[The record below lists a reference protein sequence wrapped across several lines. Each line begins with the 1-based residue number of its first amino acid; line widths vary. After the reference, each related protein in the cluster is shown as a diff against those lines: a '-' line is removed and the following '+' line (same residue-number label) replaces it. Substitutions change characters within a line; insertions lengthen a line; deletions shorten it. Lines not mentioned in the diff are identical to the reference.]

1 MLYYNNTFYYR
12 RYKYTNILIGSAFL
26 EKSKI
31 NIHGNG
37 SYLKRPEVFKKVGRK
52 WSGRNNE
59 KQKGG
64 YPTSQ
69 PVLHGKWEKKW
80 TPQGLQSSQGRADLI
95 LRKKQTF

>member
-37 SYLKRPEVFKKVGRK
+37 SYLK